1 MLEYE
6 WRELERLCERLA
18 DLRHRE
24 AFAQRSKNVG
34 LLEGLKQDIT
44 RASRQREQ
52 LVRYISARLG
62 SVSAEKAAAPDAV
75 ERSAPAR
82 PTAAEG
88 PAVPASGRGDGD
100 SDSDSEIV
108 GFLS

>member
-34 LLEGLKQDIT
+34 LLEGLREDIVRT
-44 RASRQREQ
+44 RRQREQ
-52 LVRYISARLG
+52 LVQHISARLG
-62 SVSAEKAAAPDAV
+62 VVSAAESGGPDAPRPPPQAQPPGARPGPRADEAGDRDDAAAPG
-75 ERSAPAR
+75 EF
-82 PTAAEG
+82 
-88 PAVPASGRGDGD
+88 
-100 SDSDSEIV
+100 I
-108 GFLS
+108 GFLT

>member
-24 AFAQRSKNVG
+24 AFSLRSKNVG

-62 SVSAEKAAAPDAV
+62 AVSAVTAAAPDAA
-75 ERSAPAR
+75 ERSPPAR
-82 PTAAEG
+82 QPAAATSSS
-88 PAVPASGRGDGD
+88 PATGDENGDGD
-100 SDSDSEIV
+100 GEIV
-108 GFLS
+108 GFLR

>member
-24 AFAQRSKNVG
+24 AYAQRSKNVG

-62 SVSAEKAAAPDAV
+62 AVSAEAAAAPDAA
-75 ERSAPAR
+75 ERSTNAR
-82 PTAAEG
+82 SSPPGTEELNG
-88 PAVPASGRGDGD
+88 GGDG
-100 SDSDSEIV
+100 EIV

>member
-34 LLEGLKQDIT
+34 LLEGLRQDIT

-62 SVSAEKAAAPDAV
+62 TVSAETAAPPDAA
-75 ERSAPAR
+75 ERSPPSKQQPGPR
-82 PTAAEG
+82 SPPTIAEDIG
-88 PAVPASGRGDGD
+88 EGGG
-100 SDSDSEIV
+100 EIV

>member
-62 SVSAEKAAAPDAV
+62 TVSAETTAGPDAA
-75 ERSAPAR
+75 ERSPPPTPQAASRSSPPA
-82 PTAAEG
+82 TAGEN
-88 PAVPASGRGDGD
+88 RDRDG
-100 SDSDSEIV
+100 EIV

>member
-24 AFAQRSKNVG
+24 SFAQRSKNVG

-52 LVRYISARLG
+52 LVRHISARLG
-62 SVSAEKAAAPDAV
+62 AVSASGPV
-75 ERSAPAR
+75 EAAR
-82 PTAAEG
+82 P
-88 PAVPASGRGDGD
+88 ASPDEEVASSPPETTEGDGD
-100 SDSDSEIV
+100 SSSETI

>member
-24 AFAQRSKNVG
+24 AYAQRSKNVG

-62 SVSAEKAAAPDAV
+62 AVSAEPASAPDSAG
-75 ERSAPAR
+75 RSTTARSLPPA
-82 PTAAEG
+82 TEEEN
-88 PAVPASGRGDGD
+88 SGHDG
-100 SDSDSEIV
+100 EIV

>member
-24 AFAQRSKNVG
+24 AYAQRSKNVG
-34 LLEGLKQDIT
+34 LTEGLKQDIT
-44 RASRQREQ
+44 RAARQREQ

-62 SVSAEKAAAPDAV
+62 AVSAETAASPDAAERLTPATQEAAA
-75 ERSAPAR
+75 
-82 PTAAEG
+82 TAFPRATGEEN
-88 PAVPASGRGDGD
+88 GDGD
-100 SDSDSEIV
+100 AQIV
-108 GFLS
+108 GFMR

>member
-24 AFAQRSKNVG
+24 AYAQRSKNVG
-34 LLEGLKQDIT
+34 LLEGLKLDIT

-52 LVRYISARLG
+52 LVRHISARLG
-62 SVSAEKAAAPDAV
+62 SVSAEGVGVADAMT
-75 ERSAPAR
+75 RPAR
-82 PTAAEG
+82 TDQAEI
-88 PAVPASGRGDGD
+88 PKDPLSMRRGDARD
-100 SDSDSEIV
+100 SDDSTEIV

>member
-24 AFAQRSKNVG
+24 AYAQRSKNVG
-34 LLEGLKQDIT
+34 LLEGLKLDIA
-44 RASRQREQ
+44 RAARQREQ
-52 LVRYISARLG
+52 LVRHISARLG
-62 SVSAEKAAAPDAV
+62 SVSAEGAVPDATARG
-75 ERSAPAR
+75 ERQRIPKVSPAM
-82 PTAAEG
+82 PG
-88 PAVPASGRGDGD
+88 DDGRD
-100 SDSDSEIV
+100 SDDSTEIV

>member
-24 AFAQRSKNVG
+24 AYAQRTKNTG
-34 LLEGLKQDIT
+34 LLEGLRQDID

-52 LVRYISARLG
+52 VVKHISARL
-62 SVSAEKAAAPDAV
+62 STVSAETAAAPDAAA
-75 ERSAPAR
+75 RSAP
-82 PTAAEG
+82 PEQEAASRSS
-88 PAVPASGRGDGD
+88 PAMRRDD
-100 SDSDSEIV
+100 NSDSDDSTEIV
-108 GFLS
+108 GSLS

>member
-24 AFAQRSKNVG
+24 AYAQRSKNVG
-34 LLEGLKQDIT
+34 LLEGLKQDID

-52 LVRYISARLG
+52 LVKHISARLG
-62 SVSAEKAAAPDAV
+62 AVSAETAGAPDAAA
-75 ERSAPAR
+75 RSAPREREATSR
-82 PTAAEG
+82 SSPTMRRDD
-88 PAVPASGRGDGD
+88 S
-100 SDSDSEIV
+100 SDSEDSTEIV
-108 GFLS
+108 GF

>member
-52 LVRYISARLG
+52 LVHYISARLG
-62 SVSAEKAAAPDAV
+62 SVSAEKAGAPDAA
-75 ERSAPAR
+75 ERSAPTRQPSAAR
-82 PTAAEG
+82 SSAPAAG
-88 PAVPASGRGDGD
+88 DDNSNGDG
-100 SDSDSEIV
+100 EIV